1 MVKINKN
8 LCDDDQ
14 KNFFF
19 PFCVMNDQK
28 VCDICIDPYLL
39 IGVRICKSKFR
50 ILF

>member
-28 VCDICIDPYLL
+28 VCDICIDPLFNEL
-39 IGVRICKSKFR
+39 NIMICLVVIK
-50 ILF
+50 